1 MLDKEEELLL
11 LPESVLRRFVLRCLR
26 CECLLV
32 RRDLLFFFCLRWC
45 CCCCSNPRCCS
56 SRSTDGCGGWVSFSI
71 SSGDCGLIC
80 CGGSWVI
87 LSSSRRRL
95 VVSIGGS
102 EIWDMLDARLSR
114 NRWAIAFC
122 IRSRNCG
129 VRRCCV
135 AWQ

>member
-1 MLDKEEELLL
+1 
-11 LPESVLRRFVLRCLR
+11 
-26 CECLLV
+26 
-32 RRDLLFFFCLRWC
+32 
-45 CCCCSNPRCCS
+45 
-56 SRSTDGCGGWVSFSI
+56 VSFSI

-80 CGGSWVI
+80 CGGSSNGRVI

-102 EIWDMLDARLSR
+102 EIWDTLVVKLSR
-114 NRWAIAFC
+114 SRWVIDGVPLAAVITGAIAFC

-129 VRRCCV
+129 ARRCCV